1 MTLLKRTND
10 LVFKMLFVKSK
21 PGLMGMLSAV
31 LGEEVT
37 DLTILNPEIRGEHVG
52 QAPDKHVV
60 LDLRAELRS
69 GRRVIVE
76 MQMRVVKGL
85 KPRLAYYAAKD
96 LSSALARGQG
106 YDELTPTVVI
116 VWLGQR
122 IFHRDPEHLHRIFE
136 LRERQTGELLGE
148 HLAIHVLQLEDFEGP
163 TETPIKQALDRWARF
178 FLAES
183 EAELSRIAQGDKQME
198 DAVETLKQLSQDR
211 EIARLAEQREDEIR
225 FYQMDLTRERREGKA
240 EMVEKFLRSRFG
252 DLDSD
257 IRDRIARASE
267 AELDRLA
274 NRILSAA
281 TLSEVFV
288 DTRPYGEHPDR

>member
-21 PGLMGMLSAV
+21 AGLMGMLSAV

-37 DLTILNPEIRGEHVG
+37 DLTILNPEIPGEHVG
-52 QAPDKHVV
+52 EGPDKHVV
-60 LDLRAELRS
+60 LDLRAELRG

-85 KPRLAYYAAKD
+85 RPRLAYYAAKD

-122 IFHRDPEHLHRIFE
+122 IFQRDPEHLHRIFE
-136 LRERQTGELLGE
+136 LRERETGELLGD

-163 TETPIKQALDRWARF
+163 TETPVKTALDRWARF
-178 FLAES
+178 FLADT
-183 EAELSRIAQGDKQME
+183 EAELCQIAEGDQQME

-211 EIARLAEQREDEIR
+211 ELARLAEQREAEIR
-225 FYQMDLTRERREGKA
+225 FYQMDLAAERRDGKA
-240 EMVEKFLRSRFG
+240 EGKVELVVALLEAKFG
-252 DLDSD
+252 AVNAATT
-257 IRDRIARASE
+257 DRILKASE
-267 AELDRLA
+267 AELEIWALRV
-274 NRILSAA
+274 LSAS
-281 TLSEVFV
+281 TLAEVLA
-288 DTRPYGEHPDR
+288 D